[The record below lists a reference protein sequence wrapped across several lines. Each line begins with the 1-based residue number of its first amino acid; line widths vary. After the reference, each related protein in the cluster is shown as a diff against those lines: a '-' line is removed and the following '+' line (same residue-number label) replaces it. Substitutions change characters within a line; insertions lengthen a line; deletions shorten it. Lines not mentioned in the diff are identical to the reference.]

1 MSSGDPHPPDLFD
14 KLWGQLRESHR
25 NALQEAEDKVSK
37 LKTARYLDAES
48 LQAFHSRTQKLKEE
62 NKTLQDT
69 IIGLEER
76 LCTRE
81 CDRCAV
87 LEENLKNNQDQ
98 NLRLIAKLKNERER
112 LEDENRQ
119 LHAELQK
126 IKISRLE
133 LQQASTSEQEDGII
147 PDSPILMSSLPVP
160 NKLRKQK
167 DVDKRKHVRYAEMP
181 LPCKSLFSALD
192 TQPVAASKIPGRPQ
206 VLVPDTCVL
215 DSSQVLNDVNPNQEE
230 AIAETCALEL
240 GDQPHAKTTA
250 VQQRILQSSWKHS
263 FRLKPYHLS
272 PSPSALSRSAATATE
287 KSPSLLQSVKR
298 FSEDGSND
306 KAKRKKEESEPE
318 VQEEDKRGI
327 QEGVE
332 KQNEGRK
339 IQPQLIKQSST
350 LLASPLRKE
359 ILVNG
364 KDPSAQ
370 NRTLSQKPNVS
381 CISPVFKKPDVK
393 AESIACFFRKK
404 GNPQDDP
411 NASRDQHEG
420 KDAGRRPKVEP
431 TWSIDPALALSM
443 YDSEWRGDEQKE
455 EEEEEGGDDD
465 DDDEEECHGELL
477 DSDRTWV
484 SHSLLP
490 CRGEAARDQRVSGLG
505 EKANDSLDMMFD
517 TTAHGEYQSCNNSH
531 LDHSQ
536 PGDDD
541 DDDDDDDDGEEDND
555 QQHAQEKTMNKG
567 FGHKAGRPAFAHM
580 AVVRKKDERRKL
592 KGATCKECELY
603 YAHLT
608 EEERQVKLS
617 ACSRHRFLYVP
628 PSTPENFWE
637 VGFPST
643 QTCIERGY
651 IKEEKKPQARSR
663 RRQPF
668 NALFSQ
674 KKKQQQS

>member
-1 MSSGDPHPPDLFD
+1 MSSGDPHPSDLFD

-69 IIGLEER
+69 ITGLEER

-98 NLRLIAKLKNERER
+98 NLRLIAKLKNERES

-147 PDSPILMSSLPVP
+147 PDSPILMSSLPAP

-192 TQPVAASKIPGRPQ
+192 TQPVDATKNPGRPQ

-215 DSSQVLNDVNPNQEE
+215 DSSQVLNDVNPNQED

-240 GDQPHAKTTA
+240 GDQPHAVGRVRTAVKSKTTA
-250 VQQRILQSSWKHS
+250 GQQRVLQSSWKHG

-298 FSEDGSND
+298 FSEDGSSN

-327 QEGVE
+327 QEGVD
-332 KQNEGRK
+332 KPNEGRK

-350 LLASPLRKE
+350 RLASPLRE
-359 ILVNG
+359 ECLVNG

-393 AESIACFFRKK
+393 AKSILDFFT
-404 GNPQDDP
+404 
-411 NASRDQHEG
+411 
-420 KDAGRRPKVEP
+420 GRRP

-455 EEEEEGGDDD
+455 KEEEEEEGCGGGDD

-490 CRGEAARDQRVSGLG
+490 CRGEAARDQRDGVSGLG

-536 PGDDD
+536 PGDGD

-555 QQHAQEKTMNKG
+555 QHAQEKTMNKD

-674 KKKQQQS
+674 KQKQQQS